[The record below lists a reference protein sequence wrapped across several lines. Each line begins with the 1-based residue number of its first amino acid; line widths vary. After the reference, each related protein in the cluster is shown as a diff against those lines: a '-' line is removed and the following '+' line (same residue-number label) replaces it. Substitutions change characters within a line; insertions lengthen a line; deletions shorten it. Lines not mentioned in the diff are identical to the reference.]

1 LDKPLRIRT
10 NTGNIGIGVSL
21 PTAAMHFKAGTASV
35 GQPIKNYRGLM
46 TTSEQGAIEMAAGHV
61 YFTAVNG
68 GPRYQLDQQAGG
80 FSTYY

>member
-1 LDKPLRIRT
+1 MT
-10 NTGNIGIGVSL
+10 TGV
-21 PTAAMHFKAGTASV
+21 
-35 GQPIKNYRGLM
+35 LM

-68 GPRYQLDQQAGG
+68 GPRIPIRSTSRRG